1 MWKERYMHLKHYI
14 YSPAENH
21 WYGFNCVQMM
31 NGDFK
36 RGRSIGR
43 KLIHLYHK
51 GEQNWVQQKKKKKKE
66 NKIEKQP
73 RTEEIGFVFNTN
85 IEALKLKI

>member
-14 YSPAENH
+14 FSPAENH

-51 GEQNWVQQKKKKKKE
+51 GEQNWVQPKKKKKG
-66 NKIEKQP
+66 KQNWETTTH
-73 RTEEIGFVFNTN
+73 RGDWICIQYKYWGFK
-85 IEALKLKI
+85 A